1 MPAPARPS
9 LRSFGLSVGAVLAG
23 IGAWGIYRGWGLPVV
38 WQCLAG
44 AGTVL
49 VTLGLVAPPWLR
61 PIHAGWMRMA
71 HAIGWF
77 NTRILL
83 GLVYYGMVLPI
94 DLVRRCVAD
103 PLALRPGS
111 ADSYWVRRDPVSDSG
126 AYRRQV

>member
-1 MPAPARPS
+1 MSTPAQPP
-9 LRSFGLSVGAVLAG
+9 LRSFGLSVGAVLAV
-23 IGAWGIYRGWGLPVV
+23 IGTWGILRGWGLPVV
-38 WQCLAG
+38 FQGLAG
-44 AGTVL
+44 AGALL
-49 VTLGLVAPPWLR
+49 VTLGLVAPAWLR
-61 PIHAGWMRMA
+61 PVHAGWMRMA
-71 HAIGWF
+71 HAIGWV

-94 DLVRRCVAD
+94 GLVRRCVAD